1 MKNYSLGRRSCTFDG
16 MDVDTE
22 SQPVNDRVKQRLN
35 KVMERIVS
43 GVMRI
48 VPTGISIQVRNIK
61 TSSML
66 LEPETRNPKH

>member
-1 MKNYSLGRRSCTFDG
+1 
-16 MDVDTE
+16 
-22 SQPVNDRVKQRLN
+22 VKQRLN

-61 TSSML
+61 TSSTL
-66 LEPETRNPKH
+66 LEP